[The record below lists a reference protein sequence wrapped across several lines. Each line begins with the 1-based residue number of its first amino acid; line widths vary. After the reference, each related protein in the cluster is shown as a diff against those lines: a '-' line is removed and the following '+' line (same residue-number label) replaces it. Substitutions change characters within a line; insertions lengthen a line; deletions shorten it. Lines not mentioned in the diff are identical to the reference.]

1 MRYKLIRCSWLGP
14 YRFCMKISVF
24 GLGYVGTVSA
34 ACLAARGHEV
44 IGVDVNPAKVD
55 LVRAGAAPIVED
67 GLADLIR
74 GSSAQGLLRA
84 TTSADEAVAGSDIS
98 LICVGTPSARNGN
111 LDTRALIRVARE
123 IGVALGSKAPG
134 HIVVVRSTLLPGT
147 FRNVVVPEIEN
158 ASRRKAGI
166 DFKAAINPEF
176 LREGSAVD
184 DFHNPEKTVVG
195 ADDADAAESIMDL
208 YRGLPGKRIKAS
220 PEVAE
225 LAKYVDNVWHA
236 LKIGFANEVGNI
248 CKSQGID
255 SHAVMDVFLN
265 DRKLNISPAYLKPG
279 FAFGGSC
286 LPKDT
291 RAIAYLARVCD
302 LELPLLQSI
311 LPSNHRQI
319 ERALEWVL
327 SFGKRRVA
335 LLGCAFKAGTDDLR
349 ESPYIILAERLLGKG
364 CEIRIFDNNVR
375 LSMLMG
381 ANRDYIHATIPHIAK
396 LLVASGAQAVED
408 ADLVIL
414 TAAAPE
420 YVGAAKHLRQ
430 DQILLDFA
438 HAPELSHISNYDG
451 VNW

>member
-1 MRYKLIRCSWLGP
+1 
-14 YRFCMKISVF
+14 MKISVF

-34 ACLAARGHEV
+34 ACLAARGHQV
-44 IGVDVNPAKVD
+44 VGVDVNAAKVD
-55 LVRAGAAPIVED
+55 LVQAGAAPIVEE

-74 GSSAQGLLRA
+74 EASAQGLLRA

-98 LICVGTPSARNGN
+98 LVCVGTPSARNGN

-123 IGVALGSKAPG
+123 IGTALGSKAPG
-134 HIVVVRSTLLPGT
+134 HVVVVRSTLLPGT
-147 FRNVVVPEIEN
+147 FRNIVVPELEA
-158 ASRRKAGI
+158 ASHRKAGK
-166 DFKAAINPEF
+166 DFGVAINPEF
-176 LREGSAVD
+176 LREGSAVS

-195 ADDADAAESIMDL
+195 ADDADAARSVMDL
-208 YRGLPGKRIKAS
+208 YNGLPGKRITES
-220 PEVAE
+220 PEIAE

-255 SHAVMDVFLN
+255 SHAVMDVFLS

-319 ERALEWVL
+319 ERALDWVL
-327 SFGKRRVA
+327 SFGKRRIA
-335 LLGCAFKAGTDDLR
+335 FLGCAFKAGTDDLR
-349 ESPYIILAERLLGKG
+349 ESPYVILAERLLGKG
-364 CEIRIFDNNVR
+364 CTLRIFDNNVR
-375 LSMLMG
+375 LSMLTG
-381 ANRDYIHATIPHIAK
+381 ANRDYIHATIPHIAN
-396 LLVASGAQAVED
+396 LLVASGEDAVED
-408 ADLVIL
+408 AELVIL
-414 TAAAPE
+414 AAASPE
-420 YVGAAKHLRQ
+420 YLRRKASPARPDPARFRPCAGAEPYLQ
-430 DQILLDFA
+430 L
-438 HAPELSHISNYDG
+438 
-451 VNW
+451 

>member
-1 MRYKLIRCSWLGP
+1 VGAD
-14 YRFCMKISVF
+14 F
-24 GLGYVGTVSA
+24 GV
-34 ACLAARGHEV
+34 
-44 IGVDVNPAKVD
+44 
-55 LVRAGAAPIVED
+55 
-67 GLADLIR
+67 
-74 GSSAQGLLRA
+74 
-84 TTSADEAVAGSDIS
+84 
-98 LICVGTPSARNGN
+98 
-111 LDTRALIRVARE
+111 
-123 IGVALGSKAPG
+123 
-134 HIVVVRSTLLPGT
+134 
-147 FRNVVVPEIEN
+147 
-158 ASRRKAGI
+158 
-166 DFKAAINPEF
+166 AINPEF

-195 ADDADAAESIMDL
+195 ADDPNAARTVMDL
-208 YRGLPGKRIKAS
+208 YDGLPGKRIAAS
-220 PEVAE
+220 PEIAE

-248 CKSQGID
+248 CKSQAID
-255 SHAVMDVFLN
+255 SHAVMEVFLS

-349 ESPYIILAERLLGKG
+349 ESPYVILAERLLGKG
-364 CEIRIFDNNVR
+364 CAIRIFDNNVR
-375 LSMLMG
+375 LSMLTG
-381 ANRDYIHATIPHIAK
+381 ANRDYIHATIPHIANM
-396 LLVASGAQAVED
+396 LVASGRDAVED
-408 ADLVIL
+408 AELVIL
-414 TAAAPE
+414 TAASPE
-420 YVGAAKHLRQ
+420 YVGAAKHLRH

-438 HAPELSHISNYDG
+438 HAPELSHTSNYDG

>member
-1 MRYKLIRCSWLGP
+1 
-14 YRFCMKISVF
+14 MKISVF

-34 ACLAARGHEV
+34 ACLAARGHQV
-44 IGVDVNPAKVD
+44 VGVDVNAAKVD
-55 LVRAGAAPIVED
+55 LVRAGAAPIVEQ
-67 GLADLIR
+67 GIAELIR
-74 GSSAQGLLRA
+74 DTSARGLLRA

-111 LDTRALIRVARE
+111 LDIGALVRVTRE
-123 IGVALGSKAPG
+123 IGAALKDKAAR

-147 FRNVVVPEIEN
+147 FRNIIVPELES
-158 ASRRKAGI
+158 ASHRKAGVN
-166 DFKAAINPEF
+166 FGVAINPEF
-176 LREGSAVD
+176 LREGSAVN

-195 ADDADAAESIMDL
+195 ADDTAAAQSAMDI
-208 YRGLPGKRIKAS
+208 YDGLPGKRITAS
-220 PEVAE
+220 PEIAE

-248 CKSQGID
+248 CKAQAID
-255 SHAVMDVFLN
+255 SHAVMDVFLS

-319 ERALEWVL
+319 ERALDWVL

-349 ESPYIILAERLLGKG
+349 ESPYVILAERLLGKG
-364 CEIRIFDNNVR
+364 CAIRIFDNNVR
-375 LSMLMG
+375 ISMLMG

-396 LLVASGAQAVED
+396 LLVASGKDAVED
-408 ADLVIL
+408 AELVIL
-414 TAAAPE
+414 TAASPE

-438 HAPELSHISNYDG
+438 HAPELSNVANYDG